1 MGYPVDIK
9 TVNITTATT
18 TTIFN
23 GPARILGLSWVVPTN
38 VAAGTI
44 TVRILGLSWVVPTN
58 VAAGT
63 ITVNDNT
70 TAMWVV
76 NTPAT
81 NTTDYKSPVTGKI
94 MLPGTGIRANTS
106 LKVTNV
112 AVTHVTVYYG

>member
-1 MGYPVDIK
+1 MSTYPVDIK

-38 VAAGTI
+38 VAVGTI
-44 TVRILGLSWVVPTN
+44 TVL
-58 VAAGT
+58 
-63 ITVNDNT
+63 DDT

-81 NTTDYKSPVTGKI
+81 NTTDHKSPSHGSI

-106 LKVTNV
+106 LEVTNAV
-112 AVTHVTVYYG
+112 VTHVTVYYG

>member
-9 TVNITTATT
+9 TANITTATT
-18 TTIFN
+18 TTIKS
-23 GPARILGLSWVVPTN
+23 GSA
-38 VAAGTI
+38 
-44 TVRILGLSWVVPTN
+44 RILGLSWVVPTN

-63 ITVNDNT
+63 ITVNDDT
-70 TAMWVV
+70 TAMWIV

-81 NTTDYKSPVTGKI
+81 NVSGYLSPVTGHIK
-94 MLPGTGIRANTS
+94 LPGTGIRAGTS

>member
-9 TVNITTATT
+9 TVDITTATT
-18 TTIFN
+18 TTIHA
-23 GPARILGLSWVVPTN
+23 G
-38 VAAGTI
+38 AA
-44 TVRILGLSWVVPTN
+44 RILGLSWVVPTN

-76 NTPAT
+76 HTPPT
-81 NTTDYKSPVTGKI
+81 NITSYLAPVTVKI

-112 AVTHVTVYYG
+112 LVTHVTVYYG

>member
-1 MGYPVDIK
+1 MSTYSTDIK

-38 VAAGTI
+38 VAVGTI
-44 TVRILGLSWVVPTN
+44 TVL
-58 VAAGT
+58 
-63 ITVNDNT
+63 DDT

-81 NTTDYKSPVTGKI
+81 NTTDHKSPSHGSI

-106 LKVTNV
+106 LEVTNAV
-112 AVTHVTVYYG
+112 VTHVTVYYG

>member
-9 TVNITTATT
+9 TTNITTATT
-18 TTIFN
+18 TTIKS
-23 GPARILGLSWVVPTN
+23 GSA
-38 VAAGTI
+38 
-44 TVRILGLSWVVPTN
+44 RILGLSWVVPTN

-63 ITVNDNT
+63 ITVNDDT

-76 NTPAT
+76 DTPAT
-81 NTTDYKSPVTGKI
+81 NTTDYKSPVSGKI
-94 MLPGTGIRANTS
+94 MLPGTGIRAGTS

>member
-1 MGYPVDIK
+1 MSYPVDIK
-9 TVNITTATT
+9 TANITTATT
-18 TTIFN
+18 TTVKS
-23 GPARILGLSWVVPTN
+23 G
-38 VAAGTI
+38 AA
-44 TVRILGLSWVVPTN
+44 RILGLSWVVPTN

-70 TAMWVV
+70 TAMWIV

-81 NTTDYKSPVTGKI
+81 NVSGYLSPVTGHIK
-94 MLPGTGIRANTS
+94 LPGTGIRAGTS

>member
-9 TVNITTATT
+9 TVNITSATT
-18 TTIFN
+18 TTIHG

-44 TVRILGLSWVVPTN
+44 TV
-58 VAAGT
+58 
-63 ITVNDNT
+63 NDDT

-76 NTPAT
+76 DTPAT
-81 NTTDYKSPVTGKI
+81 NTTDYKSPVSGKI

-112 AVTHVTVYYG
+112 VVTHVTVYYG

>member
-38 VAAGTI
+38 VA
-44 TVRILGLSWVVPTN
+44 V
-58 VAAGT
+58 GT
-63 ITVNDNT
+63 ITVNDDT

-81 NTTDYKSPVTGKI
+81 NTTDLKAPSHGNI

-106 LKVTNV
+106 LKVTNAV
-112 AVTHVTVYYG
+112 VTHVTVYYG

>member
-18 TTIFN
+18 TTIKS
-23 GPARILGLSWVVPTN
+23 GSARILGLSWVVPTN
-38 VAAGTI
+38 VG
-44 TVRILGLSWVVPTN
+44 V
-58 VAAGT
+58 GT

-81 NTTDYKSPVTGKI
+81 DTTDYKSPVTGKI
-94 MLPGTGIRANTS
+94 MLPGTGIRAATS
-106 LKVTNV
+106 LKVTNAV
-112 AVTHVTVYYG
+112 VTHVTVYYGQEF

>member
-9 TVNITTATT
+9 TVDITTATT
-18 TTIFN
+18 TTIHA
-23 GPARILGLSWVVPTN
+23 G
-38 VAAGTI
+38 AA
-44 TVRILGLSWVVPTN
+44 RILGLSWVVPTN

-76 NTPAT
+76 HTPPT
-81 NTTDYKSPVTGKI
+81 NITSYLAPVTGKI

-112 AVTHVTVYYG
+112 LVTHVTVYYG

>member
-9 TVNITTATT
+9 TANITTATT
-18 TTIFN
+18 TTIKS
-23 GPARILGLSWVVPTN
+23 GSA
-38 VAAGTI
+38 
-44 TVRILGLSWVVPTN
+44 RILGLSWVVPTN

-63 ITVNDNT
+63 ITVNDDT

-76 NTPAT
+76 DTPAT
-81 NTTDYKSPVTGKI
+81 NTTDYKSPVHGHI
-94 MLPGTGIRANTS
+94 MLPGTGIRAGTS

>member
-1 MGYPVDIK
+1 MSYPVDIK
-9 TVNITTATT
+9 TANITTATT
-18 TTIFN
+18 TTVKS
-23 GPARILGLSWVVPTN
+23 GAT
-38 VAAGTI
+38 
-44 TVRILGLSWVVPTN
+44 RILGLSWVVPTN

-70 TAMWVV
+70 TALWIV

-81 NTTDYKSPVTGKI
+81 NVSGYLSPVTGHIK
-94 MLPGTGIRANTS
+94 LPGTGIRAGTS